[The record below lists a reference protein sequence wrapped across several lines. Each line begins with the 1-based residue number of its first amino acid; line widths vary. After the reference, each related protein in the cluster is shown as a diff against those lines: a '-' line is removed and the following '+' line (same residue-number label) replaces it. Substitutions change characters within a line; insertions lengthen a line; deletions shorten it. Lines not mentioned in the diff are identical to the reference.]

1 MKIEGTGFLSE
12 MTMNNSANFQDVAL
26 KKTGGK
32 HGGYCWCHASTNSQI
47 MSLFQIHRLRNS
59 LERALLAL
67 QLVQYIHF
75 MPILNQNPKLLGWR
89 HGLLVIL
96 L

>member
-1 MKIEGTGFLSE
+1 
-12 MTMNNSANFQDVAL
+12 
-26 KKTGGK
+26 
-32 HGGYCWCHASTNSQI
+32 

-75 MPILNQNPKLLGWR
+75 MPILNQNPRLLGWR

-96 L
+96 